1 MRYLLAAAI
10 LVLAGCRQ
18 DMHDQPKYRPLSS
31 SSFFADGRSARPLLE
46 DTVARGHLRVD
57 EKMYQ
62 GRSAGKPV
70 DTIPVPITR
79 ALLDQGR
86 ERFNIYCSPCHAR
99 TGTGD
104 GMIVQRGFRHPPSFH
119 DPRIR
124 EKPVG
129 HYFDVI
135 TNGFGAMASYA
146 SRVSVEERWAVIA
159 YIRALQLSQQVSI
172 NDVPAAER
180 QALERRSQ

>member
-1 MRYLLAAAI
+1 MRYLLAS
-10 LVLAGCRQ
+10 LFLLTSCRQ
-18 DMHDQPKYRPLSS
+18 DMQDQPRYRPLAS
-31 SSFFADGRSARPLLE
+31 SSFFSDGRAARPLIE
-46 DTVARGHLRVD
+46 GTVARGHLRVD

-62 GRSAGKPV
+62 GRSGGKQI
-70 DTIPVPITR
+70 DTIPAPVTR
-79 ALLDQGR
+79 ATLNRGR
-86 ERFNIYCSPCHAR
+86 ERFNIYCSPCHGR

-119 DPRIR
+119 DPKVR

-146 SRVSVEERWAVIA
+146 SRVSVEDRWAVIA
-159 YIRALQLSQQVSI
+159 YIRALQLSQQASI

-180 QALERRSQ
+180 EALERRKQ